1 LQNRVDPFG
10 KLVATARCVL
20 MTGNRGVVDKALR
33 RERRTDAGA

>member
-1 LQNRVDPFG
+1 
-10 KLVATARCVL
+10 